1 LRKKQVRKTFFKE
14 CDSFSGEIM
23 AEAENRGHQ
32 ESHKDISRLSISEL
46 ITEIREQVSLL
57 VKKEVDLAKA
67 ELKADLKAEALMAGG
82 FLLAAIFGFLTVSM
96 LCVTAILAIAIVLPG
111 WAAGL
116 IVSGFL
122 LLMSLIAALIG
133 WGSRVKAPLVRTREA
148 IRSDI
153 SMTKEGFA

>member
-1 LRKKQVRKTFFKE
+1 
-14 CDSFSGEIM
+14 M
-23 AEAENRGHQ
+23 AEAADRDQ
-32 ESHKDISRLSISEL
+32 SQLHKDISRLSIGEL

-57 VKKEVDLAKA
+57 VKKEIDLAKV

-82 FLLAAIFGFLTVSM
+82 FLLAATFGFLTISM

-122 LLMSLIAALIG
+122 LLLSLLAALIG
-133 WGSRVKAPLVRTREA
+133 WGSRVKAPLVRTREV

-153 SMTKEGFA
+153 SMTKEGIA